1 MPGVK
6 AAARLTRSL
15 ENVVG
20 NDYAEVRQAVVDAG
34 HVLAAAGQGDLIW
47 GHVAV
52 RDPGGRGVWMKA
64 AGWGM
69 DEAELE
75 HVVLVSNDGAVLL
88 GTGRRHV
95 EYAIHTQVMLAR
107 PDVSCVVHTH
117 AENTTAFAALG
128 RPLRPVSH
136 EGVLFVPPDL
146 ARFTVTSGLIRDS
159 RLGGELAR
167 ALGGR
172 NAVLLPGHGVVT
184 VGPDVPTAVM
194 CAILL
199 DRACK
204 LQLPLEAAGGAR
216 FWTNDADAAVKR
228 AECWPADNLEAAW
241 RYLLRR
247 VGRDRDPCQERA
259 H

>member
-1 MPGVK
+1 MSHDDAKV
-6 AAARLTRSL
+6 RRS
-15 ENVVG
+15 
-20 NDYAEVRQAVVDAG
+20 VVDAG

-64 AGWGM
+64 AGWGL
-69 DEAELE
+69 DEAGLE
-75 HVVLVSNDGAVLL
+75 QIVLVSNDGDVVC

-117 AENTTAFAALG
+117 AERSTAFAALD

-136 EGVLFVPPDL
+136 EGALFVPPDL
-146 ARFTVTSGLIRDS
+146 ARFTLTSGLIKNAQ
-159 RLGGELAR
+159 LGAELAR
-167 ALGGR
+167 ALGER

-184 VGPDVPTAVM
+184 VGSDVPTAVM

-199 DRACK
+199 DRACR
-204 LQLPLEAAGGAR
+204 LQLPLEAAGGPR
-216 FWTNDADAAVKR
+216 SWTSDADAVRKR
-228 AECWPADNLEAAW
+228 AECWPAEQLHAAW

-247 VGRDRDPCQERA
+247 VARERLA
-259 H
+259 TLARGLDGELC